1 MAGSDKAVCQ
11 IDLFFTFSQN
21 YFYSMA
27 LGSAVSVY
35 FELRNVSFL
44 IKIVGTKSS

>member
-27 LGSAVSVY
+27 SGSAGSDC
-35 FELRNVSFL
+35 FKLRNVSFL